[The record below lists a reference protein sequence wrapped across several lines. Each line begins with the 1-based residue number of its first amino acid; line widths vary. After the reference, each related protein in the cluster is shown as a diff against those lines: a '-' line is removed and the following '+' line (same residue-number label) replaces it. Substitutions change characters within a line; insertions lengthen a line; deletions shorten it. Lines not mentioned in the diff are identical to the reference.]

1 VASKALERLDIGVCR
16 TRRLAQVLEIAKG
29 RRHGAG
35 GPKLKWRLTGKDVPL
50 QVLVPGKGLATV
62 GAENHLG
69 SKDKSKAGQRGRLR
83 TMNGSEGF
91 RLYGRRLPDLAV
103 GGGSWTRDRSEPHV
117 NGEKVMSVVAASKRG
132 WMWLGCRGLRRRQGG
147 L

>member
-1 VASKALERLDIGVCR
+1 MAMVDQKAGW
-16 TRRLAQVLEIAKG
+16 G
-29 RRHGAG
+29 
-35 GPKLKWRLTGKDVPL
+35 LTGQNVPL
-50 QVLVPGKGLATV
+50 QMLVSGKGLATV
-62 GAENHLG
+62 GTENHLG
-69 SKDKSKAGQRGRLR
+69 SKDKSKTGQRRRLR

-103 GGGSWTRDRSEPHV
+103 GGGSWARDGSEPHV

-132 WMWLGCRGLRRRQGG
+132 WMWLGCRGLRRRQGE